1 MTLAIPRGT
10 TDGSRTG
17 TLIVGVF
24 FLVAGLYILV
34 FNWSQVTFR
43 GVPGWLSG
51 SILLVCGTATCVLS
65 RRLAKR

>member
-1 MTLAIPRGT
+1 M
-10 TDGSRTG
+10 
-17 TLIVGVF
+17 F